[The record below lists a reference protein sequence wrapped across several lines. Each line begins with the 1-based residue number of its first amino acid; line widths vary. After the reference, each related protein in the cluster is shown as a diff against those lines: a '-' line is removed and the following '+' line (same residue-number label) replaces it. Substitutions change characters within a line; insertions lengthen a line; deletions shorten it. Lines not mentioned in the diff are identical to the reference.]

1 MTWFKRAIVT
11 IQPDTRPSTTYQLPL
26 QCLGG
31 LLAWGRLGE
40 VVRDEEEEL
49 CRENQ
54 GAQCNPV
61 RLKAPVTVLARRD
74 THPGGRKCCYCGGP
88 SLTSVFISSWRLHP
102 LHRPPV
108 RPDPGLFTRS
118 PPRRAE
124 LSSSAGAGIR
134 KDEKRGWRQNPFDS
148 EQHTPAAASSLLSVH
163 SAYDAAER
171 GTRVTPRISCP
182 LARLRAWLCP
192 ACSLPLSLTREIG
205 TSRCPI
211 TVRQLCL
218 PKSAAAA
225 VDSVYPSL
233 PLSSCSPKA
242 RQSLHRFM
250 RHHPPALLPT
260 SLSSSPT
267 CPPNHAAIFTS
278 K

>member
-1 MTWFKRAIVT
+1 MTWFKRAIVN

-49 CRENQ
+49 CHENQ
-54 GAQCNPV
+54 GAQCNRV

-134 KDEKRGWRQNPFDS
+134 KDEKGDG
-148 EQHTPAAASSLLSVH
+148 AKIH
-163 SAYDAAER
+163 S
-171 GTRVTPRISCP
+171 I
-182 LARLRAWLCP
+182 
-192 ACSLPLSLTREIG
+192 
-205 TSRCPI
+205 
-211 TVRQLCL
+211 
-218 PKSAAAA
+218 
-225 VDSVYPSL
+225 
-233 PLSSCSPKA
+233 LSSTLRLQHHHCHQCTVHMTP
-242 RQSLHRFM
+242 QSVER
-250 RHHPPALLPT
+250 A
-260 SLSSSPT
+260 
-267 CPPNHAAIFTS
+267 
-278 K
+278 